1 CEVMRAVRAAVPERI
16 PTGMRISQTKVNDL
30 TYSWPGGV
38 TDAEAVFPAIAQAGA
53 SYLVVSAH
61 LGCDPVF
68 GSGLCLAGL
77 AKKFSGITVMANG
90 KLHQA
95 AKAEQVLANGEADF
109 VAVAKGALAD
119 PAWPRKIAA
128 GEPPIPFDP
137 EMIAPLATID
147 NVANWRRQRELA
159 A

>member
-1 CEVMRAVRAAVPERI
+1 V
-16 PTGMRISQTKVNDL
+16 SQTKVNDL

-38 TDAEAVFPAIAQAGA
+38 ADAEVVFPALARAGA
-53 SYLVVSAH
+53 SYIVVSAH

-68 GSGLCLAGL
+68 GSGLSLAGL

-90 KLHQA
+90 KLHEP
-95 AKAEQVLANGEADF
+95 AKAEQLLTTGEADF
-109 VAVAKGALAD
+109 VAIAKGALAD

-128 GEPPIPFDP
+128 GEAPIAFDP
-137 EMIAPLATID
+137 AMLSPLATID
-147 NVANWRRQRELA
+147 NVAAWRRQKGLA